1 MKSPADGLLE
11 ETTNDFFKKER
22 KLNTQLR
29 MGCGQKGFVGGW
41 VLGGKG
47 RREEDRR
54 EEVLAAEKIVKF
66 LRGQGPGREAQGS
79 LSVSHQKRRPLAGW
93 LAG

>member
-1 MKSPADGLLE
+1 MV
-11 ETTNDFFKKER
+11 KKV
-22 KLNTQLR
+22 
-29 MGCGQKGFVGGW
+29 FVGGW

-66 LRGQGPGREAQGS
+66 LRGQGPGREAEGS
-79 LSVSHQKRRPLAGW
+79 LSVSHQKRHPLAG
-93 LAG
+93 

>member
-1 MKSPADGLLE
+1 MKSLAVGLLE

-29 MGCGQKGFVGGW
+29 MGCGQKGFVGGR

-47 RREEDRR
+47 RRREDRR
-54 EEVLAAEKIVKF
+54 EGCWLLKK
-66 LRGQGPGREAQGS
+66 
-79 LSVSHQKRRPLAGW
+79 LSSF
-93 LAG
+93 